1 MIHALLCVAVATL
14 QTSAP
19 GQPPATEKR
28 PVTDVYH
35 GVEVTED
42 YRWLEDWNDPAVK
55 AWSEA
60 QNTHARAML
69 DALPE
74 RARLKRRIT
83 QLVES
88 QSIEHYAL
96 HEAGGRIFAMRR
108 DPALQQ
114 PVLVVMDDPAR
125 PETARIVCDPAR
137 IEAKGGAAIDWYVP
151 SHSGELVAVSL
162 STGGS
167 ESGDVSV
174 FEVATGSMVGASVP
188 RAQGGTAGGS
198 LAWGADDSGFFY
210 TRYPRAGERPPEDM
224 DFYVQ
229 VYFHLLGDDTRMD
242 RYEIGGEKPSRA
254 AEVEDGAGKAVFE
267 FPRIAE
273 VVLETYM
280 GEGPR
285 HGAVLASV
293 QLGDGGRFMHFLGT
307 PDLRNGLAWRR
318 LTVYEDGVV
327 QAAFGPD
334 DAIYMITR
342 KRNPRGEVI
351 RIPMETPTL
360 EAARTVV
367 PGGEDTIVSE
377 FFEASNFRFSRDALH
392 LAFQLGGPS
401 EIRSFGL
408 SGTPR
413 ARPPVLPVSA
423 VGEILPLR
431 DGRII
436 YSNVSYVSPTQWRI
450 FDGVT
455 AAPLPLGPRTVPGFE
470 AFEVTREFATS
481 KDGTRVPVNI
491 VHRRGMKPDGS
502 HPLLLTGYGGYGV
515 NIEPRFF
522 AARLAMLEQGVV
534 FAQANLRGGGE
545 YGDTWHRQGA
555 ITSKQNVF
563 DDFAAVAEMLIEKG
577 YAAKDR
583 LAIEGGSNGGLLVGA
598 VMTQHPGLAR
608 CVVGH
613 VGIYDMLR
621 VELSANGEFNIPE
634 FGTVKDE
641 AQFRALF
648 AYSPYHRVRTGERY
662 PPTLLLTGA
671 NDPRVDP
678 MQSRK
683 MTARLQSVGTP
694 VWLRTSST
702 SGHGAGTALSERI
715 EQLSDVYA
723 FVFRHL
729 GVGETP
735 AKERE

>member
-1 MIHALLCVAVATL
+1 M
-14 QTSAP
+14 
-19 GQPPATEKR
+19 
-28 PVTDVYH
+28 
-35 GVEVTED
+35 
-42 YRWLEDWNDPAVK
+42 
-55 AWSEA
+55 
-60 QNTHARAML
+60 
-69 DALPE
+69 
-74 RARLKRRIT
+74 
-83 QLVES
+83 
-88 QSIEHYAL
+88 
-96 HEAGGRIFAMRR
+96 
-108 DPALQQ
+108 
-114 PVLVVMDDPAR
+114 
-125 PETARIVCDPAR
+125 
-137 IEAKGGAAIDWYVP
+137 P

-188 RAQGGTAGGS
+188 RAQGGTAR
-198 LAWGADDSGFFY
+198 LARVGRGRLGLLLHPLPA
-210 TRYPRAGERPPEDM
+210 RRERPPEDM

-431 DGRII
+431 DGRVI

-470 AFEVTREFATS
+470 ASRSPANSPPARTAPACPSTS
-481 KDGTRVPVNI
+481 
-491 VHRRGMKPDGS
+491 
-502 HPLLLTGYGGYGV
+502 
-515 NIEPRFF
+515 
-522 AARLAMLEQGVV
+522 
-534 FAQANLRGGGE
+534 
-545 YGDTWHRQGA
+545 
-555 ITSKQNVF
+555 
-563 DDFAAVAEMLIEKG
+563 
-577 YAAKDR
+577 
-583 LAIEGGSNGGLLVGA
+583 
-598 VMTQHPGLAR
+598 
-608 CVVGH
+608 C
-613 VGIYDMLR
+613 
-621 VELSANGEFNIPE
+621 
-634 FGTVKDE
+634 
-641 AQFRALF
+641 
-648 AYSPYHRVRTGERY
+648 
-662 PPTLLLTGA
+662 TGA
-671 NDPRVDP
+671 
-678 MQSRK
+678 
-683 MTARLQSVGTP
+683 A
-694 VWLRTSST
+694 
-702 SGHGAGTALSERI
+702 
-715 EQLSDVYA
+715 
-723 FVFRHL
+723 
-729 GVGETP
+729 
-735 AKERE
+735 